1 MNLSPVSNPADKG
14 FVYSLNNFI
23 EEELKIIDS
32 SEKNENFLSKER
44 YLVFRQAFSKVI
56 SYVQA
61 YKSLLSN
68 IKKEYEFFIEELEKN
83 QQEYNSAQDEV
94 IKLKSTN
101 LTISNLENRKT
112 ELKKQL
118 SALKIENERLNENLN
133 KLLLKNAEQKS
144 DQNEK
149 YAFLSV
155 NQKKGIQNGMAK
167 SDFSLIPNL
176 ILNILIFKKNFK
188 GLNLEKAIDIGYLN
202 NLLNELEIKINDLT
216 QSQTKKYTSK
226 QQKIDLEVIF
236 F

>member
-1 MNLSPVSNPADKG
+1 MLKMESSRSSMNLSPVSNPADKG

-167 SDFSLIPNL
+167 SDFSLIPG
-176 ILNILIFKKNFK
+176 KKNPH
-188 GLNLEKAIDIGYLN
+188 
-202 NLLNELEIKINDLT
+202 
-216 QSQTKKYTSK
+216 
-226 QQKIDLEVIF
+226 
-236 F
+236 

>member
-1 MNLSPVSNPADKG
+1 MESSRSSKNLSPVSNPADKG

-23 EEELKIIDS
+23 EEELQIIDS

-61 YKSLLSN
+61 YKSILSN

-83 QQEYNSAQDEV
+83 QQEYNLAQDEV

-118 SALKIENERLNENLN
+118 SVLKIENERLNENLN

-155 NQKKGIQNGMAK
+155 NQKNGIQNGMAK
-167 SDFSLIPNL
+167 NDFSLIPG
-176 ILNILIFKKNFK
+176 KKNFHYFNFK
-188 GLNLEKAIDIGYLN
+188 YINI
-202 NLLNELEIKINDLT
+202 IK
-216 QSQTKKYTSK
+216 KFVK
-226 QQKIDLEVIF
+226 V
-236 F
+236 